1 MFIHICN
8 SCQGIAEGKVQ
19 FLKTTKEDVSN
30 HGIGLYNVR
39 RIIEKYHG
47 EMDMVCENGNMK
59 ADIIMYI
66 KEM

>member
-1 MFIHICN
+1 M
-8 SCQGIAEGKVQ
+8 
-19 FLKTTKEDVSN
+19 SN